1 MQMNVRFIIR
11 RLLYTLLMFI
21 FIVTFNFILFRIMPG
36 DPVTMVAKQSKST
49 PEAQAAIRKAYGL
62 DKPMIVQ
69 YWNYMKS
76 MVTFDFGISFNY
88 KQPVSQVVWGK
99 AVNSLI
105 LAAMAVPLGIFL
117 GLLLGTIAAAAHGKK
132 KDTILTSTSMV
143 IYAIPSFWLAMIFLM
158 YFGVKWG
165 LVPINGMVTAGKDFA
180 SWGEYYK
187 DLALHSVIPVVSYAL
202 AIFGG
207 YFLIMRSSMI
217 DVFTEDFVLT
227 ARAKGLPR
235 EKIIQRHVVP
245 NALLPVSTIVVTS
258 LALMFTGAFS
268 IEVLFSWPGMGRLMV
283 DSVSRQDYPVMQA
296 TNYLVALAIVIA
308 NFVVDILYSY
318 LDPRVRVE

>member
-1 MQMNVRFIIR
+1 MNVKFIIK

-21 FIVTFNFILFRIMPG
+21 FIVTFNFILFRVMPG
-36 DPVTMVAKQSKST
+36 DPVAMLAKQSKAT

-62 DKPMIVQ
+62 DKPLIVQ
-69 YWNYMKS
+69 YFNYMKS
-76 MVTFDFGISFNY
+76 MITFDFGTSFNY
-88 KQPVSQVVWGK
+88 KQPVGQVVWSK
-99 AVNSLI
+99 AINSLI
-105 LAAMAVPLGIFL
+105 LAAMADPLGIAL
-117 GLLLGTIAAAAHGKK
+117 GLVLGAVAAAAHGKK
-132 KDTILTSTSMV
+132 KDTILTSTSMI
-143 IYAIPSFWLAMIFLM
+143 IYAVPSFWLAMIFLM

-165 LVPINGMVTAGKDFA
+165 LVPINGMITAGKDFA
-180 SWGEYYK
+180 SWGDYYK
-187 DLALHSVIPVVSYAL
+187 DLALHSIIPVVSYAL
-202 AIFGG
+202 AVFGG

-235 EKIIQRHVVP
+235 NKIISRHVVP

-283 DSVSRQDYPVMQA
+283 DSVTRQDYPVMQA
-296 TNYLVALAIVIA
+296 TNYLVGLAIVVA